1 MEIFFAL
8 LASCAGNSPSPADSP
23 HKGKWR
29 RALMFSL
36 ICTWTNGWLKNGD
49 TGYLK
54 SLLAPKHTSQHGG
67 CWWHCPSLHWRH
79 NERYGISNHHRLGCL
94 LSHLFGRRSKK
105 TPKVRVIGFVWGI
118 YRWPVNSL
126 HKGPV
131 TRKMFPCDDVAMSLA
146 HGQLQPSGWSIRFA
160 QIHFHRITCCWEL
173 RCHTAWF
180 NSLGSRDAHMRP

>member
-1 MEIFFAL
+1 MMTSSNGNIFCVTCFL
-8 LASCAGNSPSPADSP
+8 CGKFTVTGGFPAQRQVTQSFDVFFDLRLNKRLS
-23 HKGKWR
+23 
-29 RALMFSL
+29 
-36 ICTWTNGWLKNGD
+36 KNGD

-160 QIHFHRITCCWEL
+160 QFHFHRITCCW
-173 RCHTAWF
+173 
-180 NSLGSRDAHMRP
+180 